1 MSWDAH
7 VTRLGLQPDI
17 IYNVVR
23 SKEGLFA
30 VWPANQPLPTN
41 WSATGKSGTNQVC
54 IAFLKELW
62 PEFDVNVLRKRMEE
76 MSKLPLQP

>member
-1 MSWDAH
+1 MSWDAY

-23 SKEGLFA
+23 NKEGLFA
-30 VWPANQPLPTN
+30 VWPANQPIPTN
-41 WSATGKSGTNQVC
+41 WSATGKSGTSQVC
-54 IAFLKELW
+54 ITYLKEVW

-76 MSKLPLQP
+76 MSKLP